1 MKLLVVLSRFPY
13 PLEKGDKLRAYHQ
26 IKELSKLHD
35 IYLVCLTDKNVNATQ
50 QNELAQFC
58 QEIHVFKLKS
68 VLMYWNTAK
77 QIFTDKPFQVG
88 YFYQFG
94 IQKKINQLVE
104 KIKPDHIYCQ
114 LIRCS
119 EYVKNFHQYKKTI
132 DYMDALSMGMQ
143 RRASISSG
151 IRKKLFEIESR
162 RLSEYENRIFDYFN
176 KHTIISEQDKR
187 FINHSL
193 QNKIAIIENG
203 ISESFFEAKKPLPK
217 PYEILF
223 TGNMNYAPNIECA
236 EFIVHKILPLLLT
249 DYPKIKVLL
258 SGANPNTRIK
268 ALANEHVTVTGW
280 VEDIRESYLQGKIFV
295 APLFIGTGL
304 QNKLLEAMAMEIP
317 CITTPLANNAL
328 QAIANEMVLIANTEK
343 EFAEKIA
350 AILND
355 TLQTFA
361 MTKRAKEFI
370 QENFS
375 WEKSVKKL
383 SDLLQS

>member
-1 MKLLVVLSRFPY
+1 
-13 PLEKGDKLRAYHQ
+13 
-26 IKELSKLHD
+26 
-35 IYLVCLTDKNVNATQ
+35 
-50 QNELAQFC
+50 
-58 QEIHVFKLKS
+58 
-68 VLMYWNTAK
+68 
-77 QIFTDKPFQVG
+77 
-88 YFYQFG
+88 
-94 IQKKINQLVE
+94 
-104 KIKPDHIYCQ
+104 
-114 LIRCS
+114 
-119 EYVKNFHQYKKTI
+119 
-132 DYMDALSMGMQ
+132 MDALSMGMQ